1 METGSMTD
9 WVASY
14 IGAQYAE
21 TVSYV
26 IWAIAALIGLLVLWW
41 LIRKFSHGTFISGG
55 RNAQPRLAVLD
66 AAPVDSH
73 RRLVLVRRD
82 DVEHLLLIGGNT
94 DIVVE
99 SNIRP
104 FGSPLRAG
112 RDAEPAQ
119 QRPMPAEPQP
129 YPAQRQVQPPPPRPS
144 ASVQPLR
151 PVAPAAPVQRYEPQA
166 AVAPAPVAP
175 AVRSETQM
183 QTQNFRA
190 EPQAPAPAPQSADP
204 AQPKSSDLTVDDEL
218 EKMLSD
224 FGGYTPQ
231 KS

>member
-1 METGSMTD
+1 MEAGSMTD
-9 WVASY
+9 WITSY
-14 IGAQYAE
+14 IGAEYAQ
-21 TVSYV
+21 TATYV
-26 IWAIAALIGLLVLWW
+26 IWAAAALFGLLLLWW
-41 LIRKFSHGTFISGG
+41 VIRKFSHGTFVSGG

-99 SNIRP
+99 PGIRP
-104 FGSPLRAG
+104 FGSPARSV
-112 RDAEPAQ
+112 REAEPVQ
-119 QRPMPAEPQP
+119 QRPSGMEPQP
-129 YPAQRQVQPPPPRPS
+129 YPAQRPVQPGPPRPM

-151 PVAPAAPVQRYEPQA
+151 PVAPASPVLRHDQQPAAPG
-166 AVAPAPVAP
+166 PVAP
-175 AVRSETQM
+175 AVRTETPM
-183 QTQNFRA
+183 QIQNYRV
-190 EPQAPAPAPQSADP
+190 EPQSTPSALQVTGAAPAKGAD
-204 AQPKSSDLTVDDEL
+204 AGVDDEL

-231 KS
+231 KT

>member
-1 METGSMTD
+1 MTD
-9 WVASY
+9 W
-14 IGAQYAE
+14 I
-21 TVSYV
+21 TSYV
-26 IWAIAALIGLLVLWW
+26 GAEYAQSATYILWGLAALIGLLLLWW
-41 LIRKFSHGTFISGG
+41 LIRKFSHGTFITGG

-99 SNIRP
+99 PNIRP
-104 FGSPLRAG
+104 LGTAPRPLRE
-112 RDAEPAQ
+112 AEPALRQ
-119 QRPMPAEPQP
+119 MPVEPQA
-129 YPAQRQVQPPPPRPS
+129 YPAQRPVQPMPPRPM

-151 PVAPAAPVQRYEPQA
+151 PVPAASPAQRYDPQPVAPTQVAPRVMPDAPVQSQSARTEPHPSA
-166 AVAPAPVAP
+166 AI
-175 AVRSETQM
+175 
-183 QTQNFRA
+183 
-190 EPQAPAPAPQSADP
+190 PQSLEP
-204 AQPKSSDLTVDDEL
+204 SPPKSAEANVDDEL

-231 KS
+231 KT

>member
-1 METGSMTD
+1 MEAGSMTD
-9 WVASY
+9 W
-14 IGAQYAE
+14 I
-21 TVSYV
+21 TSYV
-26 IWAIAALIGLLVLWW
+26 GVEYAQTINYAIWGLAALIGLLLLWW

-99 SNIRP
+99 PNIRP
-104 FGSPLRAG
+104 FGAPARPV
-112 RDAEPAQ
+112 REAEPARE
-119 QRPMPAEPQP
+119 RPAAVEPQP
-129 YPAQRQVQPPPPRPS
+129 YPAQRPVQPAPPRPM

-151 PVAPAAPVQRYEPQA
+151 PVAPAAPVQRFEPQPA
-166 AVAPAPVAP
+166 APAPVAP
-175 AVRSETQM
+175 AVRTETPMQM
-183 QTQNFRA
+183 QNYRV
-190 EPQAPAPAPQSADP
+190 EPQAPAPAPQPGETAP
-204 AQPKSSDLTVDDEL
+204 VKNTDLSVDDEL

-231 KS
+231 KT

>member
-1 METGSMTD
+1 MEAGSMTD
-9 WVASY
+9 WIASY
-14 IGAQYAE
+14 LGAENAQTAVYA
-21 TVSYV
+21 
-26 IWAIAALIGLLVLWW
+26 IWTAAAFAGLLLLWW
-41 LIRKFSHGTFISGG
+41 LMRKFSQGTFVSGG

-99 SNIRP
+99 PGIRP
-104 FGSPLRAG
+104 FSSPSRPV
-112 RDAEPAQ
+112 REAEPVQHRPVAAEQ
-119 QRPMPAEPQP
+119 PPYPSQRP
-129 YPAQRQVQPPPPRPS
+129 VQPAPPRPMTNI
-144 ASVQPLR
+144 QPLR
-151 PVAPAAPVQRYEPQA
+151 PATPSAPAQRYDPQPAAPAAP
-166 AVAPAPVAP
+166 PV
-175 AVRSETQM
+175 RTETQM
-183 QTQNFRA
+183 QVQNFRV
-190 EPQAPAPAPQSADP
+190 EPQAPVPAPQPSEP
-204 AQPKSSDLTVDDEL
+204 APAKTAEMSVDDEL